1 MQAALKSWIPYD
13 ENHHFPLE
21 NIPFGCFHSAGG
33 KIHCCTRI
41 GDSIID
47 LAALFPK
54 FDGPLFKTLNENV
67 FDSDTLNKF
76 MALGKDF
83 RIEARET
90 IQKLFQGEQAN
101 LGDGVVV
108 PVDGAK
114 MAMPVFI
121 RDYTDFYSSKNHAFN
136 VGCMFRGPDN
146 ALQPNWT
153 HLPVGYHGRASSIV
167 VDETPIIRPKGQ
179 ITNDGKTGEWSKCM
193 RLDFE
198 LEMGT
203 VIGTGNPLG
212 TPIKVANA
220 RDHIF
225 GFCLLNDWSARD
237 IQKWEYVPLG
247 PFGAKNFASTIS
259 PWLVTPEALAPFKTP
274 LPAQDP
280 VLLPYLQDNDL
291 SAYDITLEVSIRTPQ
306 MGTAWHK
313 LASSNMKHLYYSVSQ
328 TIAHHTV
335 TGCNMNTGD
344 MLGSGTISST
354 EKSGYGS
361 MLELCWAGKEPI

>member
-1 MQAALKSWIPYD
+1 MI
-13 ENHHFPLE
+13 
-21 NIPFGCFHSAGG
+21 
-33 KIHCCTRI
+33 
-41 GDSIID
+41 
-47 LAALFPK
+47 
-54 FDGPLFKTLNENV
+54 
-67 FDSDTLNKF
+67 
-76 MALGKDF
+76 
-83 RIEARET
+83 
-90 IQKLFQGEQAN
+90 
-101 LGDGVVV
+101 
-108 PVDGAK
+108 
-114 MAMPVFI
+114 
-121 RDYTDFYSSKNHAFN
+121 
-136 VGCMFRGPDN
+136 
-146 ALQPNWT
+146 
-153 HLPVGYHGRASSIV
+153 
-167 VDETPIIRPKGQ
+167 DETPIIRPKGQ

-212 TPIKVANA
+212 HPIKVKDA

-280 VLLPYLQDNDL
+280 VLLPYLQDTDL

-306 MGTAWHK
+306 MGDKWHL
-313 LASSNMKHLYYSVSQ
+313 LASSNMKHLYYSVAQ
-328 TIAHHTV
+328 TIAHHSV

-344 MLGSGTISST
+344 MLGSGTISAT